1 MKIIITIG
9 IAVLLVVIPISIAII
24 GIYATDE
31 AIATIQRGDE

>member
-9 IAVLLVVIPISIAII
+9 IAVLLVIIPISIAII
-24 GIYATDE
+24 GICVTDE